1 MAGKSKYAKYIF
13 LLPALLW
20 VLAFVL
26 YPVVNSFSLSFVR
39 YTLGRGREAFV
50 GVQNYI
56 DIFNSEEFWFTLR
69 ITIYYVLITV
79 TLETLL
85 GLFLAW
91 VVNKRIKFQNF
102 FRTVYT
108 LPIFTTTVAVGYL
121 GVTIFHET
129 GGLANWVLGFFG
141 LDVAWL
147 SNAVGAFTSSVI
159 LDIWRWTP
167 FAFIILL
174 AGLQGVSKS
183 RYEAAILDTKSSLKI
198 FRYVELPSI
207 RFSLLLVIMLR
218 MVRAFKVFGLPFSLT
233 GGGPGRSTVF
243 YTLYVYRT
251 SMKFFDFGHGAAMA
265 YVLLIIVM
273 IVIFQLFRLL
283 RESFAME

>member
-1 MAGKSKYAKYIF
+1 MSGKSRTAKFVF

-20 VLAFVL
+20 VLGLVI
-26 YPVVNSFSLSFVR
+26 YPLVNSFSLSFFR

-56 DIFNSEEFWFTLR
+56 DIFNSPDFWYTVR

-79 TLETLL
+79 TVEMIL
-85 GLFLAW
+85 GIFLAW
-91 VVNKRIKFQNF
+91 LVNKRVRFQNL
-102 FRTVYT
+102 FRTIFT

-129 GGLANWVLGFFG
+129 GGPVNWILSQFG
-141 LDVAWL
+141 LSVAWL
-147 SNAVGAFTSSVI
+147 SSFMGAFSASI
-159 LDIWRWTP
+159 LLDIWRWTP

-174 AGLQGVSKS
+174 AGFQGISKS
-183 RYEAAILDTKSSLKI
+183 KYEAALLDTNSSWKI
-198 FRYVELPSI
+198 FRHVELPSI
-207 RFSLLLVIMLR
+207 KFHLLLVLMLR
-218 MVRAFKVFGLPFSLT
+218 MVRAFKVFGLPYSLT

-243 YTLYVYRT
+243 FTLHVYRT
-251 SMKFFDFGHGAAMA
+251 SLEGFDFGHGAAMA
-265 YVLLIIVM
+265 YALLVLVM

>member
-1 MAGKSKYAKYIF
+1 M
-13 LLPALLW
+13 
-20 VLAFVL
+20 
-26 YPVVNSFSLSFVR
+26 VNSFSLSFVR

-56 DIFNSEEFWFTLR
+56 DIFNSGEFWFTLR

-79 TLETLL
+79 TLETLI

-91 VVNKRIKFQNF
+91 IVNKRIRFQNF
-102 FRTVYT
+102 FRTIYT

-141 LDVAWL
+141 LNVAWL
-147 SNAVGAFTSSVI
+147 SDSVGAFTSSVI

-183 RYEAAILDTKSSLKI
+183 RYEAALLDTNSSLKI

-243 YTLYVYRT
+243 YTLHVYRT

-265 YVLLIIVM
+265 YVLLVIVM

-283 RESFAME
+283 RESFAMER